1 MSEHKKTGA
10 ERRKHRRFSVVEGMV
25 EPITLELEGADSLM
39 HKQPAIMTDLSA
51 GGISLLMF
59 VEPPHTKSFQMTL
72 NIPGLEGVPIE
83 AGIVASQKGE
93 TYSVGLTFRK
103 ISRGAKSIEK
113 MAETAPTARPE
124 PARLPE
130 PAAPT
135 ARLFAVHRRPSR
147 RARRSRDFDRTGWAD
162 A

>member
-25 EPITLELEGADSLM
+25 EPITLELEGSDSLM

-72 NIPGLEGVPIE
+72 NIPGLVGVPIE
-83 AGIVASQKGE
+83 AGIVRVHQKGE
-93 TYSVGLTFRK
+93 TYSVGLTFKK
-103 ISRGAKSIEK
+103 ISREAQKSIEK
-113 MAETAPTARPE
+113 MAEDSADCQTRTSLG
-124 PARLPE
+124 LPDACGTDC
-130 PAAPT
+130 PFHS
-135 ARLFAVHRRPSR
+135 LFSGKKPP
-147 RARRSRDFDRTGWAD
+147 RRSK
-162 A
+162 

>member
-83 AGIVASQKGE
+83 AGIVRVHQKGE
-93 TYSVGLTFRK
+93 TYSVGLAFRK
-103 ISRGAKSIEK
+103 ISREAQKSIEK
-113 MAETAPTARPE
+113 MAEDSADCQTRTSLG
-124 PARLPE
+124 LPDACGSDC
-130 PAAPT
+130 PFHS
-135 ARLFAVHRRPSR
+135 LFSAKPKASR
-147 RARRSRDFDRTGWAD
+147 KAK
-162 A
+162 

>member
-25 EPITLELEGADSLM
+25 EPITLELEGSDSMM

-83 AGIVASQKGE
+83 AGIVRVHQKGE
-93 TYSVGLTFRK
+93 TYSVGLAFRK
-103 ISRGAKSIEK
+103 IPREAQKSIEK
-113 MAETAPTARPE
+113 MAEDSADCQTRTSLG
-124 PARLPE
+124 LPDTCGSDC
-130 PAAPT
+130 PFHSLFSGKGKAA
-135 ARLFAVHRRPSR
+135 R
-147 RARRSRDFDRTGWAD
+147 RAK
-162 A
+162 

>member
-25 EPITLELEGADSLM
+25 EPITLELEGSDNMM

-83 AGIVASQKGE
+83 AGIVRVHQKGE
-93 TYSVGLTFRK
+93 TYSVGLAFRK
-103 ISRGAKSIEK
+103 IPREAQKSIEK
-113 MAETAPTARPE
+113 MAEDSADCQTRVSLGLPDACGSDCPFHSLFSGKAKSARK
-124 PARLPE
+124 AK
-130 PAAPT
+130 
-135 ARLFAVHRRPSR
+135 
-147 RARRSRDFDRTGWAD
+147 
-162 A
+162 

>member
-25 EPITLELEGADSLM
+25 EPIALEIEGADSTM
-39 HKQPAIMTDLSA
+39 RKQPAIMTDLSA

-72 NIPGLEGVPIE
+72 SIPGLEGVPIE
-83 AGIVASQKGE
+83 AAVVRIHQKGE

-103 ISRGAKSIEK
+103 ISRDAQKSIEK
-113 MAETAPTARPE
+113 MAEDSADCQTRTSLG
-124 PARLPE
+124 LPDACGSDC
-130 PAAPT
+130 PFHS
-135 ARLFAVHRRPSR
+135 LFSGKSKASR
-147 RARRSRDFDRTGWAD
+147 KAK
-162 A
+162 

>member
-25 EPITLELEGADSLM
+25 EPITLELEGTDNLM

-83 AGIVASQKGE
+83 AGIVRVHQKGE
-93 TYSVGLTFRK
+93 TYSVGLAFRK
-103 ISRGAKSIEK
+103 ISREAQKSIEK
-113 MAETAPTARPE
+113 MAEDSADCQTRTSLGLPDACGSDCPFHSLFTAKPRA
-124 PARLPE
+124 
-130 PAAPT
+130 
-135 ARLFAVHRRPSR
+135 SR
-147 RARRSRDFDRTGWAD
+147 KAK
-162 A
+162 

>member
-1 MSEHKKTGA
+1 MTEHKKTGA

-25 EPITLELEGADSLM
+25 EPITLELEGTDNMM

-83 AGIVASQKGE
+83 AGIVRVHQKGE
-93 TYSVGLTFRK
+93 TYSVGLAFRK
-103 ISRGAKSIEK
+103 IPRDAQKAIEK
-113 MAETAPTARPE
+113 MAEDSADCQTRTSLGLPDACGADCPFHSLFTAKAKAT
-124 PARLPE
+124 
-130 PAAPT
+130 
-135 ARLFAVHRRPSR
+135 R
-147 RARRSRDFDRTGWAD
+147 RAK
-162 A
+162 

>member
-25 EPITLELEGADSLM
+25 EPITLELEGSDSLM

-83 AGIVASQKGE
+83 AGIVRVHQKGE
-93 TYSVGLTFRK
+93 TYSVGLAFRK
-103 ISRGAKSIEK
+103 ISREAQKSIEK
-113 MAETAPTARPE
+113 MAEDSADCQTRTSLG
-124 PARLPE
+124 LPDACGSDC
-130 PAAPT
+130 PFHS
-135 ARLFAVHRRPSR
+135 LFSGKAKSP
-147 RARRSRDFDRTGWAD
+147 RRSK
-162 A
+162 

>member
-25 EPITLELEGADSLM
+25 EPITLELEGSDSMM

-59 VEPPHTKSFQMTL
+59 IEPPHTKSFQMTL

-83 AGIVASQKGE
+83 AGIVRVHQKGE
-93 TYSVGLTFRK
+93 TYSVGLAFRK
-103 ISRGAKSIEK
+103 IPREAQKSIEK
-113 MAETAPTARPE
+113 MAEDSADCQTRTSLG
-124 PARLPE
+124 LPDACGSDC
-130 PAAPT
+130 PFHS
-135 ARLFAVHRRPSR
+135 LFSGKSKASR
-147 RARRSRDFDRTGWAD
+147 KAK
-162 A
+162 

>member
-25 EPITLELEGADSLM
+25 EPITLELEGSDNMM

-59 VEPPHTKSFQMTL
+59 IEPPHTKSFQMTL

-83 AGIVASQKGE
+83 AGIVRVHQKGE
-93 TYSVGLTFRK
+93 TYSVGLAFRK
-103 ISRGAKSIEK
+103 ISREAQKAIEK
-113 MAETAPTARPE
+113 MAEDSADCQTRTSLGLPDACGSDCPFHSLFSGKAKTARK
-124 PARLPE
+124 AK
-130 PAAPT
+130 
-135 ARLFAVHRRPSR
+135 
-147 RARRSRDFDRTGWAD
+147 
-162 A
+162 